1 MTTNMLAGR
10 MRNLLI
16 KKEGSNEA
24 NQGNSGEDYLH
35 VIYKTKVQMEM

>member
-10 MRNLLI
+10 IRNLLI
-16 KKEGSNEA
+16 KKEGTNEA

-35 VIYKTKVQMEM
+35 VIYKRKVQMEI